1 MKNTISKKMNFKIRQ
16 YRPGHYQV
24 YFSHQGKQI
33 FLQKGLN
40 DGPIRSEGD
49 AYLMVA
55 YLQSHG
61 YHPQEWGKDKSY
73 HFNVAIQNW
82 VKLSQISPEWLQER
96 TRLVEK
102 VFIPFFGKQDIRE
115 IKTIKIDE
123 FQRNLKDKGLSSKYI
138 KNVLGELKTF
148 FRFNKKSLP
157 ELPEFRKIEVQDPPI
172 RWLSEDAQDKV
183 FQFIPKKHIPIFTF
197 LKFYGCRL
205 NEACGLQRKN
215 IFQEHQPSYIV
226 ISSVIG
232 KNGQLKPITK
242 TKRIKVLPIIPET
255 EWLFKPTEVTPLL
268 FSHSGKPYTS
278 KKLNR
283 IWESAN
289 KKANIEY
296 GVPIL
301 NVYNSLRHSFACQRL
316 NQGFSLDKVSTVLG
330 HTSTQMTKRY
340 AQYTVDKL
348 GDVIRGKREPV
359 HSLFMAPKISKLLDL
374 QPKMVGGTG
383 IEPATSGL

>member
-1 MKNTISKKMNFKIRQ
+1 MKNFISQTNKFKIRQ

-24 YFSHQGKQI
+24 YFSNRGKQI
-33 FLQKGLN
+33 FLQRGNN
-40 DGPIRSEGD
+40 DEPLRSESD
-49 AYLMVA
+49 AHLMVA

-61 YHPQEWGKDKSY
+61 YHPQEWGKDKTY
-73 HFNVAIQNW
+73 HFDVAIQNW
-82 VKLSQISPEWLQER
+82 VKLSQVSPEWLDER
-96 TRLVEK
+96 NRLVEK
-102 VFIPFFGKQDIRE
+102 LFIPFFNKQDIRE

-123 FQRNLKDKGLSSKYI
+123 FQRSLQEKGLSTKYI
-138 KNVLGELKTF
+138 KNVMGELKAF

-157 ELPEFRKIEVQDPPI
+157 ELPEFRKIEVQEPPI
-172 RWLSEDAQDKV
+172 HWLSEEDQDKV
-183 FQFIPKKHIPIFTF
+183 FEFIPEKHLPIFNF
-197 LKFYGCRL
+197 LRSYGCRL
-205 NEACGLQRKN
+205 NEACGLLREN
-215 IFQEHQPSYIV
+215 IFLKHNPPYII

-232 KNGQLKPITK
+232 KKGQLKLVTK

-255 EWLFKPTEVTPLL
+255 QWLFKGNEVPFL
-268 FSHSGKPYTS
+268 FSQNGKPYTS

-289 KKANIEY
+289 KKGNIEY

-359 HSLFMAPKISKLLDL
+359 HSLFIAPKISKLSDL
-374 QPKMVGGTG
+374 QGQVVGGTG